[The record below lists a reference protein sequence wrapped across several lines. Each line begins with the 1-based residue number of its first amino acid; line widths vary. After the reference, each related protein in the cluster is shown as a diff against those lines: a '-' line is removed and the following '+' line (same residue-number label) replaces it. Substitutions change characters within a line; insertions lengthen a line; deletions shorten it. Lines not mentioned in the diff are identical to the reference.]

1 MNTSTPPS
9 PPQVTVDKN
18 ALISLISDASAKL
31 SQTEIEYTDES
42 KAALEN
48 AIKSAQTIVD
58 STTASQ
64 EEVNSQVISLQNT
77 INQLVVKEPGVEPP
91 TPTVVDKVNLVSLI
105 NSANEKLTQ
114 TDITYTDETK
124 DVLADAIKTAQ
135 DVVNNTEATQEDIDA
150 QVNALQAAIDQL
162 VEKEVEVPPP
172 VVDKSALILLI
183 EIANEKLTQTE
194 IEYTQE
200 SKASLSDAIESAQTV
215 VDDNEYTQDDVN
227 TALEILQIAI
237 DGLEETPVV
246 VEVDK
251 SSLLSLIDTANA
263 KLTQTTIEYT
273 EETKTV
279 LQNAINDAQTVIDNA
294 DATQKDIDEQIT
306 VLQAA
311 INQLVQKRP
320 SIGEGEDEW

>member
-1 MNTSTPPS
+1 M
-9 PPQVTVDKN
+9 
-18 ALISLISDASAKL
+18 
-31 SQTEIEYTDES
+31 
-42 KAALEN
+42 
-48 AIKSAQTIVD
+48 
-58 STTASQ
+58 
-64 EEVNSQVISLQNT
+64 
-77 INQLVVKEPGVEPP
+77 
-91 TPTVVDKVNLVSLI
+91 
-105 NSANEKLTQ
+105 
-114 TDITYTDETK
+114 
-124 DVLADAIKTAQ
+124 
-135 DVVNNTEATQEDIDA
+135 
-150 QVNALQAAIDQL
+150 